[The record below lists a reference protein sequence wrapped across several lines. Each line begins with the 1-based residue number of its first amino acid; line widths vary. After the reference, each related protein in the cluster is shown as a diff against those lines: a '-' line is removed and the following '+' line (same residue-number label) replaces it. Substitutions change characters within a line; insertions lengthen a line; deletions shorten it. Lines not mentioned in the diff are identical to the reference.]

1 MSKRRLKTL
10 GSRVQTG
17 RTDRV
22 RPIRTTEQRMT
33 GRPLQRRRER
43 LWLSNPKCVV
53 CGRLTEFPHGFEL
66 DHRVPLWQ
74 GGDDTD
80 ANCQILCV
88 WYDEDGNKRGCHA
101 DKTAE
106 EAGER

>member
-1 MSKRRLKTL
+1 MKTL
-10 GSRVQTG
+10 SSRV
-17 RTDRV
+17 RTAQIDRV
-22 RPIRTTEQRMT
+22 RPIRTSERRMT
-33 GRPLQRRRER
+33 GSALQRRRER
-43 LWLSNPKCVV
+43 LWLSQPTCVG

-74 GGDDTD
+74 GGADTD

-88 WYDEDGNKRGCHA
+88 WYDEQGNKRGCHA
-101 DKTAE
+101 EKTGE